1 MKKINLIRCLVY
13 IGILSLVVF
22 GWQAMEFVEIGKIQ
36 GSYNDSIIAVILT
49 WSLYLN
55 IDRYID
61 LYMED

>member
-22 GWQAMEFVEIGKIQ
+22 GWQAMEFIEIGKIQ

>member
-22 GWQAMEFVEIGKIQ
+22 GWQAMEFIEVGKIQ
-36 GSYNDSIIAVILT
+36 GSYNDSIIAVILA

-61 LYMED
+61 MYMED

>member
-13 IGILSLVVF
+13 VGILSLIMVV
-22 GWQAMEFVEIGKIQ
+22 WQAMEFIEIGKIQ
-36 GSYNDSIIAVILT
+36 GSYNDSIIAVILA

-61 LYMED
+61 MYMED